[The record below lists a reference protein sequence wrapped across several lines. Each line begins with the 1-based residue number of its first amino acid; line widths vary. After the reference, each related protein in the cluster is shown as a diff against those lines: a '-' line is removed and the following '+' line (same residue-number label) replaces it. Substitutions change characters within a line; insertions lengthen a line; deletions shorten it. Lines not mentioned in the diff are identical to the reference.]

1 VLRLMIVFGTRP
13 EAIKMAPVVIEMR
26 QRPEIET
33 IVCVTGQH
41 RGMLDE
47 ALNAFEIRPDH
58 DLDIMK
64 SGQTLSHTTTAVLQ
78 RLTPLINDLRPAR
91 VIVHGDTTTTLAATM
106 AAFYEGVPVGHV
118 EAGLRTG
125 NLYAPWPEE
134 FNRRVVDIVSD
145 LLWAPTEGAAEA
157 LRGEGAAL
165 ENIFVTGNTVVD
177 ALSIVKARIDRDAA
191 LRLRLAG
198 KLPEFDSAR
207 RLVLVTGHRR
217 ENFGAGLAQMCRA
230 VNWLAARPDTE
241 IVWPLHPNP
250 QVVAAV
256 SRELQ
261 SAPNVHIIA
270 PLDYLSFVALM
281 MRAHIIVT
289 DSGGI
294 QEEAPTLGK
303 PVLVTRDATERPEA
317 LTAGTA
323 RLVGGSAEQI
333 VEAATGLLDDP
344 AEYARMASVANPFG
358 DGQAARRIA
367 DSLIERHRAEAYATA
382 RAKGA
387 AR

>member
-1 VLRLMIVFGTRP
+1 M
-13 EAIKMAPVVIEMR
+13 
-26 QRPEIET
+26 
-33 IVCVTGQH
+33 
-41 RGMLDE
+41 
-47 ALNAFEIRPDH
+47 
-58 DLDIMK
+58 
-64 SGQTLSHTTTAVLQ
+64 
-78 RLTPLINDLRPAR
+78 LTPLIKDLRPDR
-91 VIVHGDTTTTLAATM
+91 VIVHGDTTTTLAAAM

-125 NLYAPWPEE
+125 NLQAPWPEE
-134 FNRRVVDIVSD
+134 FNRRVVDIVAD

-157 LRGEGAAL
+157 LRGEGAPSANVL
-165 ENIFVTGNTVVD
+165 VTGNTVVD
-177 ALSIVKARIDRDAA
+177 ALKLVKARIDRDAA
-191 LRLRLAG
+191 LRTRLAG
-198 KLPEFDSAR
+198 KLPELDPAR

-217 ENFGAGLAQMCRA
+217 ENFGVGLAQMCLA
-230 VNWLAARPDTE
+230 LKWLAARPDTE

-256 SRELQ
+256 SRDLQ
-261 SAPNVHIIA
+261 SAPNVHIVA

-303 PVLVTRDATERPEA
+303 PVLVTRDVTERPEA
-317 LTAGTA
+317 LTAGA

-333 VEAATGLLDDP
+333 FAAATTLLDDP

-358 DGQAARRIA
+358 DGEAARRIA
-367 DSLIERHRAEAYATA
+367 DSLIERHRAEAHATA
-382 RAKGA
+382 RSKGV